1 MFKDLIQTSPFRIYN
16 AEEPN
21 HPTKIFGGKASGI
34 RSWDDIK
41 YPEFLTLQKN
51 LFGEFW
57 VPEEIQMGKDVEQYK
72 NVLTEPERLVYQYTT
87 GALNWLDSMAS
98 DVVTMLFLTTS
109 DPSLRSILT
118 LIASFETTHNVS
130 YEHMTSTVLNSM
142 EKEKAFKTVRE
153 LPLLKRRNQH
163 IIEKL
168 DAMTKAL
175 SDYIVFKD
183 MGVAKRLLDDLNN
196 YVMDKAKNSN
206 GRVSDDTAKLILS
219 WVSEYLSVAIG
230 TPNKEMDE
238 DTLQKLFE
246 GILAYQMLEG
256 LYFSGGFVYFHS
268 LARDNKMIES
278 NNMINLIK
286 ADENQH
292 SEIFGL
298 IIQIL
303 MAENPSLNT
312 QKNLDYAMDYIKT
325 AVQLEKDWSAW
336 LYRDIDTLTI
346 QEYHDYVEYLANLI
360 SRNAGMKEPF
370 PNNTEL
376 KSKWI
381 VTYGSKKSS
390 GSAIAPKA
398 DFLQGNAVNYKH
410 EDGGDFDL

>member
-286 ADENQH
+286 A
-292 SEIFGL
+292 
-298 IIQIL
+298 
-303 MAENPSLNT
+303 
-312 QKNLDYAMDYIKT
+312 
-325 AVQLEKDWSAW
+325 
-336 LYRDIDTLTI
+336 R
-346 QEYHDYVEYLANLI
+346 
-360 SRNAGMKEPF
+360 
-370 PNNTEL
+370 
-376 KSKWI
+376 
-381 VTYGSKKSS
+381 
-390 GSAIAPKA
+390 
-398 DFLQGNAVNYKH
+398 
-410 EDGGDFDL
+410 